1 MKRTNNLY
9 NVQVAR
15 YAWIAVEADSPQEA
29 KEIARDTVLE
39 DYLDDEA
46 FEESEIAVDSCE
58 TYSNEI
64 GDLYLKD
71 DDYVITADGAMT
83 VEEYCQQLEEEDEE

>member
-15 YAWIAVEADSPQEA
+15 YAWIAVEADSPKEA
-29 KEIARDTVLE
+29 MEIAGNTELE
-39 DYLDDEA
+39 GYLDDEA

-64 GDLYLKD
+64 DEMCLKD
-71 DDYVITADGAMT
+71 DDYVITADGVMT
-83 VEEYCQQLEEEDEE
+83 VEEYCQQLEEENEE

>member
-29 KEIARDTVLE
+29 MEIAGNTVLE

-64 GDLYLKD
+64 DDMCLKD
-71 DDYVITADGAMT
+71 DDYVVTSDGVMT
-83 VEEYCQQLEEEDEE
+83 VEEYCQQLEEEEEE